1 MIAILH
7 FIQLICHN
15 VLSIENRA
23 KVAARYKVVQ
33 FVVTEQRWGCCVKGV
48 NESLRNYKNCHGKLM
63 ETGSVTGKKRPS
75 RRRSAVAQWKMSEG
89 GWRNVPPIPVKVK
102 L

>member
-1 MIAILH
+1 MIAMSLYMISPLYS
-7 FIQLICHN
+7 LDMSY

-33 FVVTEQRWGCCVKGV
+33 LVVTEQRWGSCVKGV

-75 RRRSAVAQWKMSEG
+75 RQLSAAVQ
-89 GWRNVPPIPVKVK
+89 
-102 L
+102 